1 MSSKFANCKIVMYD
15 EDNNVMW
22 TRSVTNQRGYQ
33 IKSLVEK
40 DNGAAREEERDR
52 TRSKAILAHL
62 FNT

>member
-1 MSSKFANCKIVMYD
+1 MSRKFANCKIIMYD
-15 EDNNVMW
+15 EDKNVMW
-22 TRSVTNQRGYQ
+22 ARSIAQQRSCQ

-52 TRSKAILAHL
+52 TRSKASLAHL

>member
-1 MSSKFANCKIVMYD
+1 MYD

-52 TRSKAILAHL
+52 TRSKASLAHL